1 MDDIFFT
8 IKNSY
13 KIIKMQIKGESWP
26 NEIFP
31 MQSLQFA

>member
-1 MDDIFFT
+1 MDDISFI

-13 KIIKMQIKGESWP
+13 KVIKMQIKGESWP

-31 MQSLQFA
+31 MQILQFA